1 MKLRTHAALSILV
14 LLLVAHAVSFAQSGT
29 ARFDRGLL
37 WKIEKPGQPAGYL
50 FGTVHIPDERLLD
63 FSPAVLGAL
72 KAAEQVATEIAMD
85 MPNLQK
91 LMLAMVYTD
100 GRTLESV
107 AGKQLYGELTVLM
120 AKLGIPENVAQ
131 YMKPWAAMTMLIV
144 PPRRDVVPMD
154 MVIYIAS
161 GQAGKK
167 QAALETIEEQVEI
180 FESESVEHQLL
191 MLRDVVGNIDKVG
204 ALTQK
209 MLRAYMDRNLGE
221 LSVLSANEDLSST
234 EEMRS
239 LNRKLKERMI
249 ERRNV
254 LMADRIEPLLRG
266 ATTFVAVGA
275 LHLPG
280 ANGLLQLLE
289 RRGYRVT
296 RADD

>member
-1 MKLRTHAALSILV
+1 MKIRALVTVSIAVLLVVSHALSI
-14 LLLVAHAVSFAQSGT
+14 AQGGP

-63 FSPAVLGAL
+63 FSPAMLGAL

-85 MPNLQK
+85 MANLQK
-91 LMLAMVYTD
+91 LMMAMVYTD

-107 AGKQLYGELTVLM
+107 AGKQLYGDTIALM
-120 AKLGIPENVAQ
+120 GKLGMPENVAQ

-144 PPRRDVVPMD
+144 PPGRDVVPMD
-154 MVIYIAS
+154 MVIYLAA

-167 QAALETIEEQVEI
+167 QAALETIEEQVAL
-180 FESESVEHQLL
+180 FETESLEHQVL
-191 MLRDVVGNIDKVG
+191 MLRDVVSNIDKVA
-204 ALTQK
+204 ALTQR
-209 MLRAYMDRNLGE
+209 MVRAYMDRNLGE
-221 LSVLSANEDLSST
+221 LSALSANEDLSSS

-239 LNRKLKERMI
+239 LNRKMKERMI

-254 LMADRIEPLLRG
+254 LMADRMEPLLRG
-266 ATTFVAVGA
+266 ASTFVAVGA

-296 RADD
+296 RADE